1 MKNSKTKQFP
11 DDLETIIMEMLGVIV
26 VHTIEGRLILK
37 LHILLCKL
45 VAGDNNSFDKVRIMI
60 DLPKSMCFI
69 EI

>member
-45 VAGDNNSFDKVRIMI
+45 VAVDNNSFDKVRIMI